1 LKRLSASRKFGERA
15 SDDWTADERWTREE
29 DQQLLVLFDAEAS
42 WPLIAITLERGVEDV
57 QTRAGKLRHEI
68 EIELMAERSID
79 DRERYVGYATHCLL
93 LAKATA
99 DRESRAIL
107 KEMAAEW
114 LKLAEAA
121 R

>member
-1 LKRLSASRKFGERA
+1 MADIRSSRLGRARARGEGCE
-15 SDDWTADERWTREE
+15 T
-29 DQQLLVLFDAEAS
+29 V
-42 WPLIAITLERGVEDV
+42 I
-57 QTRAGKLRHEI
+57 
-68 EIELMAERSID
+68 AERSID
-79 DRERYVGYATHCLL
+79 DRERYVGYATHRLL

-121 R
+121 H

>member
-1 LKRLSASRKFGERA
+1 
-15 SDDWTADERWTREE
+15 
-29 DQQLLVLFDAEAS
+29 
-42 WPLIAITLERGVEDV
+42 
-57 QTRAGKLRHEI
+57 
-68 EIELMAERSID
+68 MAERSID
-79 DRERYVGYATHCLL
+79 DRERYVGHATHCLL
-93 LAKATA
+93 LAKTA

>member
-1 LKRLSASRKFGERA
+1 MPVADALSQRSRFGLKAKEPHRMTE
-15 SDDWTADERWTREE
+15 
-29 DQQLLVLFDAEAS
+29 Q
-42 WPLIAITLERGVEDV
+42 
-57 QTRAGKLRHEI
+57 
-68 EIELMAERSID
+68 SID

-99 DRESRAIL
+99 DRASRAIL

-121 R
+121 GKSNGRA